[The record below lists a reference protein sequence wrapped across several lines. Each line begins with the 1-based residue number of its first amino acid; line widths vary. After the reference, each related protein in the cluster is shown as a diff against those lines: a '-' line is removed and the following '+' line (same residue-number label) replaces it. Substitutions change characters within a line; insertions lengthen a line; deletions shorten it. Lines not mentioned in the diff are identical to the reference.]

1 MEPITVPKF
10 LGGWWIPDL
19 AIAALRIGIAGL
31 LLLHGVQ
38 ELWGLFL
45 PPDQAWLGHPAQ
57 LTDRWIAAW
66 VEMVGGTLLAFG
78 AFTRVVAIGLAIVV
92 ALAYY
97 APMRARGHWNFN
109 EPELIALCAAVL
121 VTFAI
126 VGPGLF
132 SIDALREGR
141 HRPRPSGS
149 TVPLSPWIKRQYRRR
164 ELTR

>member
-10 LGGWWIPDL
+10 LGGWWIPDF
-19 AIAALRIGIAGL
+19 AIAALRIGVAGL
-31 LLLHGVQ
+31 LLLHGAQ
-38 ELWGLFL
+38 EMWGFGMLHG
-45 PPDQAWLGHPAQ
+45 QTWLGAPAP
-57 LTDRWIAAW
+57 LTDRWIASS
-66 VEMVGGTLLAFG
+66 VELLGGTLLALG

-92 ALAYY
+92 GLAYY

-109 EPELIALCAAVL
+109 EPELIALCVAVL